1 MYARVYFILLLFV
14 LILSSCQEKKA
25 DFFERDAREFTQTHC
40 PQMMDDVT
48 RIDSI
53 VFVKKED
60 RMGDL
65 LLYYSLFVDDAS
77 RKILMDNLGELADM
91 NLKDLRNSVALVKYK
106 EESSKVVFFHYLFF
120 FSHFFYVFVTDI
132 LLNLLKGCNFA
143 SDLGESLKSFS
154 FISHIS

>member
-77 RKILMDNLGELADM
+77 RKILMDNLVELADM

-106 EESSKVVFFHYLFF
+106 EEGVEFTYIYRDAETGEKIVEY
-120 FSHFFYVFVTDI
+120 HFTKKDYQQ
-132 LLNLLKGCNFA
+132 
-143 SDLGESLKSFS
+143 
-154 FISHIS
+154 